1 MMIVK
6 KEVLIV
12 RRVIQLKNDVHVCQI
27 NFFDKE
33 NCNVH
38 VVMNHVIFDWS
49 LIPQKTFFFIS

>member
-27 NFFDKE
+27 NFFDQE

-38 VVMNHVIFDWS
+38 VVMNQVILDWC
-49 LIPQKTFFFIS
+49 LIPQKTFFFS